1 MSDIFYIVITLVF
14 FAVGAS
20 FTRGCEKLWRDESND

>member
-1 MSDIFYIVITLVF
+1 MLDVIYIVIILTF

-20 FTRGCEKLWRDESND
+20 FTRGCYKLSREE